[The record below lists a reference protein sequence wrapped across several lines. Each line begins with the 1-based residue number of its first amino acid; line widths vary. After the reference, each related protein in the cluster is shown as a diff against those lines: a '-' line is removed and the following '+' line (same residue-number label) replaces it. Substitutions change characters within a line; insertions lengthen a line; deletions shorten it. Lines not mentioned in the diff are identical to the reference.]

1 MGSDSE
7 SSSDSSSSESE
18 ERRKKERKREK
29 KRRRDDDSGSES
41 SDERKKKKKRK
52 EHKKKERKEKKEKKA
67 KEKKEKKKKHKD
79 HKRDKERSTL
89 AATASGSG
97 WGKYGIIREADM
109 HSKQARAKPSTV
121 DRSQHSVPL
130 CYRTACTGGVSRMAP
145 RDKGRHVRPVRPE
158 RTQGAL

>member
-52 EHKKKERKEKKEKKA
+52 EHKKKER